1 MFERVKH
8 MIIKEFIHVFR
19 DKRMK
24 AMLFGIPVLQMLAF
38 GYAVTT
44 DVRNIQ
50 TAVYDL
56 DRSYESR
63 EIVRR
68 LESSGY
74 FEIKRLAESPAEIQ
88 ELLDRGKVVAAVQIN
103 RGFSADL
110 KRGVRTEIQ
119 VLIDGTDS
127 NTGIVAMDYAGRVI
141 MQYAKDI
148 RMIYPPHPN
157 PLPQGEREN
166 KGRRF
171 SDDHAAIS
179 PPLMG
184 GVGEGDI
191 LSFSKIDLRTRVW
204 YNPELK
210 SKNYNVPG
218 VIAVVIMLTCLLL
231 TAMAVVRE
239 REIGTMEQL
248 MVTPLRPIELILG
261 KTIPFAFIGFVD
273 VLIVTAVGL
282 FWFDIPVNGPLG
294 LLLLCT
300 SVYLLSV
307 LGMGL
312 FISTISKTQQQALMA
327 TFFFYTPAV
336 LLSGFMF
343 PIENMPEVIRHVTY
357 LNPLRHFLIIIRG
370 IFLKGNG
377 FDILWPQL
385 AALLVLGIFVIT
397 LSSMRFR
404 KRLG

>member
-1 MFERVKH
+1 MSERIKQ

-24 AMLFGIPVLQMLAF
+24 AIVFGVPLLQVLAF

-44 DVRNIQ
+44 DVKSIS

-74 FEIKRLAESPAEIQ
+74 FDVRHFAGSPDEVRN
-88 ELLDRGKVVAAVQIN
+88 LLDRGKVTAAIQIN
-103 RGFSADL
+103 RGFSSNL
-110 KRGVRTEIQ
+110 KKGAQAEIQ
-119 VLIDGTDS
+119 TLIDGTDS
-127 NTGIVAMDYAGRVI
+127 NTGTVAMDYASRVI
-141 MQYAKDI
+141 MKYEKDMQAKDI
-148 RMIYPPHPN
+148 RMTP
-157 PLPQGEREN
+157 
-166 KGRRF
+166 
-171 SDDHAAIS
+171 
-179 PPLMG
+179 
-184 GVGEGDI
+184 
-191 LSFSKIDLRTRVW
+191 SKIDLRARAW

-231 TAMAVVRE
+231 TSMAVVRE

-261 KTIPFAFIGFVD
+261 KTIPFAIIGFID
-273 VLIVTAVGL
+273 VMIVTAAGV
-282 FWFDIPVNGPLG
+282 FWFEIPISGPLW
-294 LLLLCT
+294 LLPICT
-300 SVYLLSV
+300 AIYLLSV

-327 TFFFYTPAV
+327 TFLFYTPAV

-343 PIENMPEVIRHVTY
+343 PIENMPRIVQYGTY
-357 LNPLRHFLIIIRG
+357 INPLRYFLVIIRG

-377 FDILWPQL
+377 ITILWPQM
-385 AALLVLGIFVIT
+385 AALFLLGIAVIT
-397 LSSMRFR
+397 ISSLRFK